1 MNRIGKGV
9 RRVLGEADPLRFAAH
24 HSVNRL
30 SRLVIAADPVYRGRP
45 YYRHP
50 MLQSAR
56 LAAKLGHTRMSAI
69 EFGVAGGNG
78 LADMEHQADLV
89 ERETGV
95 RVSVYG
101 FDAGSGMPPPVD
113 YRDMPYMW
121 QEGYFAMDEAALR
134 ARLRAAELI
143 IGDVG
148 ETVGKFCAEAD
159 FPPIGFISFDLD
171 FYSSTMAAFTIF
183 DAGHEQLLPRV
194 ACYFDDMVGD
204 VDWAYNEF
212 TGELLA
218 INEFNEAHDD
228 VKIAPVRGLRYTR
241 SQPEQWHEQI
251 FVAHLFSHPDY
262 CRPTAELTQLPLGS

>member
-1 MNRIGKGV
+1 MSRIRDGV
-9 RRVLGEADPLRFAAH
+9 RRVLGEADPLRFVAH

-30 SRLVIAADPVYRGRP
+30 SRMVIAADPVYRGRP

-56 LAAKLGHTRMSAI
+56 LAAKLGHTEMSAI
-69 EFGVAGGNG
+69 ELGVAGGNG
-78 LADMEHQADLV
+78 LVDMEYQADLV

-95 RVSVYG
+95 KVAVYG

-121 QEGYFAMDEAALR
+121 QEGYFVMDEAALR
-134 ARLRAAELI
+134 ARLRSAELI

-171 FYSSTMAAFTIF
+171 FYSSTMAAFALF
-183 DAGHEQLLPRV
+183 DAGHELLLPRV

-218 INEFNEAHDD
+218 IQEFNDAHDD
-228 VKIAPVRGLRYTR
+228 MKIAPVRGLRYTR
-241 SQPEQWHEQI
+241 SRPEQWHEQI

-262 CRPTAELTQLPLGS
+262 CRPTAELTQLPLSG